1 MRSTS
6 ASTLSALISIV
17 ICGAS
22 VAGTVTL
29 SPGGLGQVSV
39 QVASFQ
45 ELKFREVIKQAYDF
59 SCGSAAVA
67 TLLTFYYEQ
76 ARSEETVFRA
86 MFENGDQE
94 KIRRKGFSLLDMKIY
109 LESQGYKADGFR
121 ISLDKL
127 VAVDIAAIA
136 LVNVAG
142 YSHFVVIKAIDEQRV
157 LLSDPAVGN
166 RIVRREEFAEIWNGI
181 FLVIHSHTEV
191 AKPYFNTAEAWQYL
205 PGAPLGEAI
214 SRSTLAQFTMSLS
227 PRPGDY

>member
-1 MRSTS
+1 MKSGR
-6 ASTLSALISIV
+6 ANTLYALVSLIFSGV
-17 ICGAS
+17 AA
-22 VAGTVTL
+22 AGTVTF

-39 QVASFQ
+39 AVPSFQ

-76 ARSEETVFRA
+76 NRSEKAVFSA
-86 MFENGDQE
+86 MFEHGDQE
-94 KIRRKGFSLLDMKIY
+94 KIRRKGFSLLDMKLY

-127 VAVDIAAIA
+127 IAVDVAAIA

-142 YSHFVVIKAIDEQRV
+142 YSHFVVIKAVDEQRV

-166 RIVRREEFAEIWNGI
+166 RIVQREEFADMWNGI
-181 FLVIHSHTEV
+181 FLVIHSHTDV
-191 AKPYFNTAEAWQYL
+191 AKPNFNTAEAWKYL
-205 PGAPLGEAI
+205 PDAPLGDAI